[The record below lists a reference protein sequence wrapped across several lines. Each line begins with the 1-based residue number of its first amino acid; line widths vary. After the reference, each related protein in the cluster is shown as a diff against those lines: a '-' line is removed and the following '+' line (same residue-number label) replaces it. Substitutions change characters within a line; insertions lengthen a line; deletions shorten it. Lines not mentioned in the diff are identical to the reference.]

1 MSDEEKI
8 EEFENNEENSDF
20 DYRNEESDYDDNS
33 DEGELKELE
42 DLPEDSEDSEN
53 DSDDEDDSDD
63 KEDSDKKESD
73 KEKDAKEE
81 KEKPFW
87 RDILEMVIY
96 FAAVFLLAFL
106 IVTFVG
112 QRTVV
117 EGSSMSPTLSDG
129 DNLIV
134 DKITYRFSDPK
145 RFDVVVF
152 PYQHAKRTYYIKRII
167 GLPGEEVFIDTE
179 GNIYINGQILEEDY
193 GAEVIL
199 NQGRAD
205 IPIKLEDDEY
215 FVLGDNRNNSSDS
228 RDFMVGNI
236 KRKDLIGRAFVR
248 IYPFKDFCIIKH
260 GEE

>member
-42 DLPEDSEDSEN
+42 DLPKDSEDSEK
-53 DSDDEDDSDD
+53 DSDEEEDSDD
-63 KEDSDKKESD
+63 KEESDKKESD
-73 KEKDAKEE
+73 EEKDE

-167 GLPGEEVFIDTE
+167 GLPGEEVLIDTE

-205 IPIKLEDDEY
+205 IPIKLGDDEY

-236 KRKDLIGRAFVR
+236 KRKDLIGRAFMR

>member
-42 DLPEDSEDSEN
+42 DLPKDSEDSEN
-53 DSDDEDDSDD
+53 DSDDEEDSDD
-63 KEDSDKKESD
+63 KEESDKKESD
-73 KEKDAKEE
+73 EEKDE

-87 RDILEMVIY
+87 RDILEMVLY

-167 GLPGEEVFIDTE
+167 GLPGEEVLIDTE

-205 IPIKLEDDEY
+205 IPIKLGDDEY

-236 KRKDLIGRAFVR
+236 KRKDLIGRAFMR